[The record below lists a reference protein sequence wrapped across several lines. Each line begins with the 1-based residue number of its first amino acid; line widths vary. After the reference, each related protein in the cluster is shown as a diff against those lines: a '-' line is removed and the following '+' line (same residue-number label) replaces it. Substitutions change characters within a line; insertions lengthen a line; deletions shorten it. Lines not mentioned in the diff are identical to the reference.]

1 METGKVCGLPSLA
14 AVEDEVWLEG
24 MDYMRRLLQERLQ
37 GYADGFAASF
47 PPGGPLSGSSVAD
60 RPSDAHGSGVDPDGE
75 RRGS

>member
-1 METGKVCGLPSLA
+1 MENRKDCGLPSLA
-14 AVEDEVWLEG
+14 AVEDEVWSEG

-47 PPGGPLSGSSVAD
+47 PPRGSSSGSSVSGLF
-60 RPSDAHGSGVDPDGE
+60 SDPHGSGVDPDAQ